1 MEKALKVEH
10 ILNTDSLLMREGF
23 VLRIT
28 MEDNKI
34 IWTSLTGKIID
45 ESISK
50 YLEDR
55 YHSVF
60 S

>member
-28 MEDNKI
+28 MEENKI

>member
-28 MEDNKI
+28 MSDDRI
-34 IWTSLTGKIID
+34 IWTSLTGKTID

>member
-55 YHSVF
+55 YRSVF